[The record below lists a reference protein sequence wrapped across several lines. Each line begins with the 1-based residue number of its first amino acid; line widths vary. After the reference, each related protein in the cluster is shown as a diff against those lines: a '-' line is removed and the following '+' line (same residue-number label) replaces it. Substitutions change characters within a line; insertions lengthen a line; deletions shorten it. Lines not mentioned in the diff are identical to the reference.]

1 MAAKQ
6 IAYDVDARERMLR
19 GIQKLAKAV
28 KITLGPS
35 GRVAI
40 LEKSFGAPTET
51 TLEVM
56 RRILRRHYE
65 DMWPA

>member
-1 MAAKQ
+1 MTAKQ

-35 GRVAI
+35 GRVAV
-40 LEKSFGAPTET
+40 LDWSRNWP
-51 TLEVM
+51 
-56 RRILRRHYE
+56 LRGSIISTQGCE
-65 DMWPA
+65 N